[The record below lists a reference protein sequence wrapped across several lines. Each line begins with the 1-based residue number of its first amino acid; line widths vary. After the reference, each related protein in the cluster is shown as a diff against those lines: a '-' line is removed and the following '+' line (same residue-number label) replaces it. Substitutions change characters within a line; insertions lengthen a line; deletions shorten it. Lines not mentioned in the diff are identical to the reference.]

1 MRITDLLTEDGI
13 LIGAAATTKEE
24 AITMLVSGPER
35 FGCVTDPAVC
45 RADVLARESLGTTA
59 LSHGVAVPHAKSRG
73 VKERGITVMTVPN
86 GIDFG
91 AVDGPSRLI
100 FLLVGPENDPG
111 AYLEMLSSLLQVLM
125 KNPGLA
131 EKLAGCKSSAE
142 FLQLLRDAE
151 SK

>member
-35 FGCVTDPAVC
+35 FGCVVDPAVC

-73 VKERGITVMTVPN
+73 VKERGVTVM
-86 GIDFG
+86 
-91 AVDGPSRLI
+91 DGPSRLI

-131 EKLAGCKSSAE
+131 EKLADCKSSAE

>member
-35 FGCVTDPAVC
+35 FGCVVDPAVC
-45 RADVLARESLGTTA
+45 RADVLARESLGATA
-59 LSHGVAVPHAKSRG
+59 LSHGVAGPHAKSRG
-73 VKERGITVMTVPN
+73 VKERGVTVMTVPN

-100 FLLVGPENDPG
+100 FLLVGPEDR
-111 AYLEMLSSLLQVLM
+111 
-125 KNPGLA
+125 
-131 EKLAGCKSSAE
+131 KSVV
-142 FLQLLRDAE
+142 
-151 SK
+151 

>member
-35 FGCVTDPAVC
+35 FGCVVDPAVC

-73 VKERGITVMTVPN
+73 VKERGVTVMTVPN

-91 AVDGPSRLI
+91 AVDGPSRL
-100 FLLVGPENDPG
+100 
-111 AYLEMLSSLLQVLM
+111 MLSSLLQVLM

-131 EKLAGCKSSAE
+131 EKLADCKSSAE

>member
-91 AVDGPSRLI
+91 AVDGPPASSSCWLAPRTTPAPTWGCSPACSR
-100 FLLVGPENDPG
+100 
-111 AYLEMLSSLLQVLM
+111 
-125 KNPGLA
+125 
-131 EKLAGCKSSAE
+131 C
-142 FLQLLRDAE
+142 
-151 SK
+151 

>member
-13 LIGAAATTKEE
+13 LIGAAAATKEE
-24 AITMLVSGPER
+24 AITMLVSGPDR

-100 FLLVGPENDPG
+100 FLLVGPENDDHG
-111 AYLEMLSSLLQVLM
+111 ERHDKASARGYSQHERV
-125 KNPGLA
+125 GDRVV
-131 EKLAGCKSSAE
+131 EKRLKQEAG
-142 FLQLLRDAE
+142 
-151 SK
+151 